1 MVVPI
6 WYQGLCLYGAPLL
19 YILSKAPLLHKHPLL
34 FLHKGGTKV
43 YGAKL
48 SSCRRSQYV
57 IQFDVATLQLFF
69 DKSHNPIVA

>member
-19 YILSKAPLLHKHPLL
+19 HKHPLL
-34 FLHKGGTKV
+34 FLHKGGTVLFGTKV

-57 IQFDVATLQLFF
+57 IEFEVATLQLFF
-69 DKSHNPIVA
+69 DKSHIPIVVA